1 MKGTTMQIA
10 TLPRPELIQ
19 MADALAREKDITKSD
34 VLEAMEQGIS
44 KAGRSKY
51 GPEYDIRTKIDP
63 NTGAIKM
70 ARYLTVVEDVMDEFT
85 QISLTE
91 AHKKNSSLKIGDE
104 IIDIL
109 PPMDFGRIAAQTAK
123 QVITQKVREAERMR
137 QYNDMKDKKGE
148 IVNGTVKRVEGG
160 NLILEI
166 GRVEALLRRDELIPR
181 ETYRIGDRLRA
192 YVLDVRPELKGPQV
206 FLSRSHPQFLAKLF
220 TAEVPEIYDGTIE
233 IKSVSRDPGSRAK
246 IAVWSKDNTLDA
258 RGACIG
264 MRGVRVQAIVQE
276 LQGEKI
282 DVIQWSSDPATFI
295 VNALAP
301 NEVLKIVIDE
311 ESKNVEIVL
320 SDEQLSIAIGRRGQ
334 NIKLVSQLTGWH
346 IDMMTEAQ
354 ESEHRIN
361 ETKERV
367 ELFMHALDVDDMMA
381 HLLVQEGFSKVED
394 IAYIAL
400 EELASIE
407 GFDEALA
414 EELQNRAK
422 AYLIVAQDN
431 LEKKVQELKL
441 KKDLQSFEGLTL
453 EQLVKLGEKD
463 IKSLDDLADLSGDEL
478 VEILGKT
485 NITEDDA
492 NALIMKA
499 REHWFANEK

>member
-1 MKGTTMQIA
+1 MQIA

-19 MADALAREKDITKSD
+19 MADLLAREKNISKKD

-63 NTGAIKM
+63 QTGAIEM
-70 ARYLTVVEDVMDEFT
+70 ARYITVVEVVEDEFT
-85 QISLTE
+85 QISL
-91 AHKKNSSLKIGDE
+91 ADAQKKDASLKLGDE
-104 IIDIL
+104 IVDPL

-123 QVITQKVREAERMR
+123 QVITQKVREAERMC
-137 QYNDMKDKKGE
+137 QYNEMKSRKGE
-148 IVNGTVKRVEGG
+148 IVSGIVKRVEGG
-160 NLILEI
+160 NLVVEVAH
-166 GRVEALLRRDELIPR
+166 VEALLRRDELIPR
-181 ETYRIGDRLRA
+181 ETYRVGDRLRA
-192 YVLDVRPELKGPQV
+192 YVLDVRAEVKGPQV

-220 TAEVPEIYDGTIE
+220 AAEVPEIYDGTIE
-233 IKSVSRDPGSRAK
+233 VKSVSRDPGSRAK

-282 DVIQWSSDPATFI
+282 DVVQWSSDPATFI

-301 NEVLKIVIDE
+301 SEVLKIVIDE
-311 ESKNVEIVL
+311 ESKNVEVVL
-320 SDEQLSIAIGRRGQ
+320 SEEQLSLAIGRRGQ
-334 NIKLVSQLTGWH
+334 NIRLISQLTGWH
-346 IDMMTEAQ
+346 IDMMNEAQ

-367 ELFMHALDVDDMMA
+367 ELFMQALDIDDMMA
-381 HLLVQEGFSKVED
+381 HLLIQEGFSKVED
-394 IAYIAL
+394 IAFISMN
-400 EELASIE
+400 ELAGIE

-422 AYLIVAQDN
+422 AHLILKQDTM
-431 LEKKVQELKL
+431 EKKVEELKL
-441 KKDLQSFEGLTL
+441 DNSLKEFEGLSL
-453 EQLVKLGEKD
+453 DFLVKLGENNVKT
-463 IKSLDDLADLSGDEL
+463 LDDLADLAADEL
-478 VEILGKT
+478 IEILG
-485 NITEDDA
+485 NGSISEDEA

-499 REHWFANEK
+499 REHWFE

>member
-1 MKGTTMQIA
+1 MQIA

-19 MADALAREKDITKSD
+19 MADALAREKDITKAD

-51 GPEYDIRTKIDP
+51 GPEYDIRTQIDP

-70 ARYLTVVEDVMDEFT
+70 ARYLTVVEDVEDEFT
-85 QISLTE
+85 QISLSN
-91 AHKKNSSLKIGDE
+91 AQRKDKSLKIGDE
-104 IIDIL
+104 IVDML

-137 QYNDMKDKKGE
+137 QYNEMKDKKGE
-148 IVNGTVKRVEGG
+148 IVNGIVKRVEAGS
-160 NLILEI
+160 LILEI
-166 GRVEALLRRDELIPR
+166 GRVEAVLRRDELIPR

-192 YVLDVRPELKGPQV
+192 YVLDVRPEMKGPQV
-206 FLSRSHPQFLAKLF
+206 FLSRSHPQFLARLF

-282 DVIQWSSDPATFI
+282 DVVQWSSDPATFI

-311 ESKNVEIVL
+311 ESRNVEVVL
-320 SDEQLSIAIGRRGQ
+320 SEEQLSLAIGRRGQ

-346 IDMMTEAQ
+346 IDMMNEAQ

-367 ELFMHALDVDDMMA
+367 ELFMRALDIDDMMA
-381 HLLVQEGFSKVED
+381 HLLIQEGFSKVED

-400 EELASIE
+400 EELAGIE
-407 GFDEALA
+407 GFDDALA

-422 AYLIVAQDN
+422 AHLIVKQDTM
-431 LEKKVQELKL
+431 EKKVKELDINS
-441 KKDLQSFEGLTL
+441 DLEGFDGLTL
-453 EQLVKLGEKD
+453 EMLVKLGEKGV
-463 IKSLDDLADLSGDEL
+463 KTLDDLADLAGDEL
-478 VEILGKT
+478 VEILGADMM
-485 NITEDDA
+485 NEDDA
-492 NALIMKA
+492 NAIIMKA

>member
-1 MKGTTMQIA
+1 MQIA

-51 GPEYDIRTKIDP
+51 GPEYDIRTQIDP

-70 ARYLTVVEDVMDEFT
+70 ARYLTVVEEVTDEFT
-85 QISLTE
+85 QISI
-91 AHKKNSSLKIGDE
+91 ADAQRKDKSLKLGDE
-104 IIDIL
+104 IVDML

-137 QYNDMKDKKGE
+137 QYNEMKDKKGE
-148 IVNGTVKRVEGG
+148 IVNGIVKRVEGG

-192 YVLDVRPELKGPQV
+192 YVLDVRPEIKGPQV

-282 DVIQWSSDPATFI
+282 DVVQWSSDPATFI

-311 ESKNVEIVL
+311 ESRNVEIVL
-320 SDEQLSIAIGRRGQ
+320 SEEQLSLAIGRRGQ

-354 ESEHRIN
+354 ESEHRMN

-367 ELFMHALDVDDMMA
+367 DLFMQALDVDDMMA
-381 HLLVQEGFSKVED
+381 HLLIQEGFSKVED
-394 IAYIAL
+394 IAYIPL
-400 EELASIE
+400 EELANIE
-407 GFDEALA
+407 GFDEAIA

-422 AYLIVAQDN
+422 AHLIVQQDTM
-431 LEKKVQELKL
+431 EKKMKELNINPEL
-441 KKDLQSFEGLTL
+441 ESFEGLTL
-453 EQLVKLGEKD
+453 EMLVKLGEKGV
-463 IKSLDDLADLSGDEL
+463 KTLDDLADLAGDEL
-478 VEILGKT
+478 VEILGT
-485 NITEDDA
+485 DAISEDKA
-492 NALIMKA
+492 NAMIMKA
-499 REHWFANEK
+499 REHWFAEEK

>member
-1 MKGTTMQIA
+1 MQIA

-19 MADALAREKDITKSD
+19 MADLLAREKNISKKD
-34 VLEAMEQGIS
+34 VLDAMEQGIS

-63 NTGAIKM
+63 QTGAIEM
-70 ARYLTVVEDVMDEFT
+70 ARYITVVEVVEDEFT

-91 AHKKNSSLKIGDE
+91 AQKKDASLKLGDE
-104 IIDIL
+104 IVDPL

-123 QVITQKVREAERMR
+123 QVITQKVREAERMC
-137 QYNDMKDKKGE
+137 QYNEMKSRKGE
-148 IVNGTVKRVEGG
+148 IVSGIVKRVEGG
-160 NLILEI
+160 NLIVEVAH
-166 GRVEALLRRDELIPR
+166 VEALLRRDELIPR
-181 ETYRIGDRLRA
+181 ETYRVGDRLRA
-192 YVLDVRPELKGPQV
+192 YVLDVRAEVKGPQV

-220 TAEVPEIYDGTIE
+220 AAEVPEIYDGTIE
-233 IKSVSRDPGSRAK
+233 VKSVSRDPGSRAK

-282 DVIQWSSDPATFI
+282 DVVHWSSDPATFI

-301 NEVLKIVIDE
+301 SEVLKIVIDE
-311 ESKNVEIVL
+311 ESKNVEVVL
-320 SDEQLSIAIGRRGQ
+320 SEEQLSLAIGRRGQ
-334 NIKLVSQLTGWH
+334 NIRLISQLTGWH
-346 IDMMTEAQ
+346 IDMMNEAQ

-367 ELFMHALDVDDMMA
+367 ELFMQALDIDDMMA
-381 HLLVQEGFSKVED
+381 HLLIQEGFSKVED
-394 IAYIAL
+394 IAFIAMS
-400 EELASIE
+400 ELAGIE

-422 AYLIVAQDN
+422 AYLIMQQDTM
-431 LEKKVQELKL
+431 EKKVEELNLDNSL
-441 KKDLQSFEGLTL
+441 KDFEGLTL
-453 EQLVKLGEKD
+453 DVLVKLGENNVKT
-463 IKSLDDLADLSGDEL
+463 LDDLADLAADEL
-478 VEILGKT
+478 IDILGKGS
-485 NITEDDA
+485 ISEDDA

-499 REHWFANEK
+499 REHWFE

>member
-1 MKGTTMQIA
+1 MQIA

-19 MADALAREKDITKSD
+19 MADALAREKDITKAD
-34 VLEAMEQGIS
+34 VLNAMEQGIS

-51 GPEYDIRTKIDP
+51 GPEYDIRTQIDP

-70 ARYLTVVEDVMDEFT
+70 ARYLTVVDEVEDEFT
-85 QISLTE
+85 QISLAE
-91 AHKKNSSLKIGDE
+91 AQKKDKSLKVGDE
-104 IIDIL
+104 IIDML

-137 QYNDMKDKKGE
+137 QYNEMKDKKGE
-148 IVNGTVKRVEGG
+148 IVNGIVKRVEGG

-181 ETYRIGDRLRA
+181 EMYRIGDRLRA
-192 YVLDVRPELKGPQV
+192 YVLDVRPEIKGPQV

-220 TAEVPEIYDGTIE
+220 MAEVPEIYDGTIE
-233 IKSVSRDPGSRAK
+233 VKSVARDPGSRAK
-246 IAVWSKDNTLDA
+246 VAVWSKDNTLDA

-264 MRGVRVQAIVQE
+264 MRGMRVQAIVQE

-282 DVIQWSSDPATFI
+282 DVVQWSSDPATFI

-301 NEVLKIVIDE
+301 NKVLKIVIDE
-311 ESKNVEIVL
+311 ESRNVEIVL
-320 SDEQLSIAIGRRGQ
+320 SEEELSLAIGRRGQ

-354 ESEHRIN
+354 ESEHRMN

-367 ELFMHALDVDDMMA
+367 ELFMKALDVDDMMA

-394 IAYIAL
+394 IAYVPL
-400 EELASIE
+400 EELAGIE

-422 AYLIVAQDN
+422 AHLIIKQDTM
-431 LEKKVQELKL
+431 EKKVKELNVASEL
-441 KKDLQSFEGLTL
+441 ESFEGLTL
-453 EQLVKLGEKD
+453 EMLVKLGENGVKT
-463 IKSLDDLADLSGDEL
+463 LDDLADLAGDEL
-478 VEILGKT
+478 VEIVGADML
-485 NITEDDA
+485 NEEEA
-492 NALIMKA
+492 NAIIMKA
-499 REHWFANEK
+499 REHWFAEKK

>member
-1 MKGTTMQIA
+1 MQIA

-19 MADALAREKDITKSD
+19 MADLLAREKNISKKD

-63 NTGAIKM
+63 QTGAIEM
-70 ARYLTVVEDVMDEFT
+70 ARYITVVEVVEDEFT
-85 QISLTE
+85 QISL
-91 AHKKNSSLKIGDE
+91 ADAQKKDASLKLGDE
-104 IIDIL
+104 IVDPL

-123 QVITQKVREAERMR
+123 QVITQKVREAERMC
-137 QYNDMKDKKGE
+137 QYNEMKSRKGE
-148 IVNGTVKRVEGG
+148 IVSGIVKRVEGG
-160 NLILEI
+160 NLVVEVAH
-166 GRVEALLRRDELIPR
+166 VEALLRRDELIPR
-181 ETYRIGDRLRA
+181 ETYRVGDRLRA
-192 YVLDVRPELKGPQV
+192 YVLDVRAEVKGPQV

-220 TAEVPEIYDGTIE
+220 AAEVPEIYDGTIE
-233 IKSVSRDPGSRAK
+233 VKSVSRDPGSRAK

-264 MRGVRVQAIVQE
+264 MRSVRVQAIVQE

-282 DVIQWSSDPATFI
+282 DVVQWSSDPATFI

-301 NEVLKIVIDE
+301 SEVLKIVIDE
-311 ESKNVEIVL
+311 ESKNVEVVL
-320 SDEQLSIAIGRRGQ
+320 SEEQLSLAIGRRGQ
-334 NIKLVSQLTGWH
+334 NIRLISQLTGWH
-346 IDMMTEAQ
+346 IDMMNEAQ

-367 ELFMHALDVDDMMA
+367 ELFMQALDIDDMMA
-381 HLLVQEGFSKVED
+381 HLLIQEGFSKVED
-394 IAYIAL
+394 IAFISMN
-400 EELASIE
+400 ELAGIE

-422 AYLIVAQDN
+422 AHLILKQDTM
-431 LEKKVQELKL
+431 EKKVEELKL
-441 KKDLQSFEGLTL
+441 DNSLKEFEGLSL
-453 EQLVKLGEKD
+453 DFLVKLGENNVKT
-463 IKSLDDLADLSGDEL
+463 LDDLADLAADEL
-478 VEILGKT
+478 IEILGKGS
-485 NITEDDA
+485 ISEDEA

-499 REHWFANEK
+499 REHWFE

>member
-1 MKGTTMQIA
+1 MQVA

-19 MADALAREKDITKSD
+19 MADALARDKNITKAD
-34 VLEAMEQGIS
+34 VLDAMEQGIS

-51 GPEYDIRTKIDP
+51 GPEYDIRTQIDP

-70 ARYLTVVEDVMDEFT
+70 ARYLTVVEEVEDEFT
-85 QISLTE
+85 QITLQE
-91 AHKKNSSLKIGDE
+91 AHRKDKSLKIGDE
-104 IIDIL
+104 LIDML

-137 QYNDMKDKKGE
+137 QYNEMKDKKGE
-148 IVNGTVKRVEGG
+148 IVNGVVKRVENG
-160 NLILEI
+160 NLVMEL

-181 ETYRIGDRLRA
+181 EMYRIGDRLRA
-192 YVLDVRPELKGPQV
+192 YVLDVRPEIKGPQV

-220 TAEVPEIYDGTIE
+220 STEVPEIYDGTIE

-276 LQGEKI
+276 LQGEKV
-282 DVIQWSSDPATFI
+282 DVVQWSSDPATFI

-311 ESKNVEIVL
+311 ESRNVEVVL
-320 SDEQLSIAIGRRGQ
+320 SEEQLSLAIGRRGQ
-334 NIKLVSQLTGWH
+334 NIKLISQLTGWH

-354 ESEHRIN
+354 ESEHRLN

-367 ELFMHALDVDDMMA
+367 ELFVRALDIDDMMA
-381 HLLVQEGFSKVED
+381 HLLIQEGFSKVED

-400 EELASIE
+400 EELAGIE

-422 AYLIVAQDN
+422 AYLIMQQDT
-431 LEKKVQELKL
+431 LEKQVKELNISS
-441 KKDLQSFEGLTL
+441 DLETFEGLTL
-453 EQLVKLGEKD
+453 EMLVKLGEKGV
-463 IKSLDDLADLSGDEL
+463 KTLDDLADLAGDEL
-478 VEILGKT
+478 VEMLGSDLINEET
-485 NITEDDA
+485 A

>member
-1 MKGTTMQIA
+1 MQIA

-19 MADALAREKDITKSD
+19 MADALAREKDITKAD

-51 GPEYDIRTKIDP
+51 GPDYDIRTQIDP

-70 ARYLTVVEDVMDEFT
+70 ARYLTVVETVEDEFT
-85 QISLTE
+85 QISL
-91 AHKKNSSLKIGDE
+91 ADAQRKDKNLKLGDE
-104 IIDIL
+104 MVDIL

-123 QVITQKVREAERMR
+123 QVITQKVREAERLR
-137 QYNDMKDKKGE
+137 QYNEMKNKKGE
-148 IVNGTVKRVEGG
+148 IVNGVIKRVEGG

-206 FLSRSHPQFLAKLF
+206 FLSRSHPQFLAQLF

-233 IKSVSRDPGSRAK
+233 IKAVSRDPGSRAK

-282 DVIQWSSDPATFI
+282 DVVQWSADPATFI

-311 ESKNVEIVL
+311 ESRNVEIVL
-320 SDEQLSIAIGRRGQ
+320 SDEQLSVAIGRRGQ
-334 NIKLVSQLTGWH
+334 NIKLISQLTGWH
-346 IDMMTEAQ
+346 IDMMTQAQ
-354 ESEHRIN
+354 ETEHRIN

-367 ELFMHALDVDDMMA
+367 DLFMQALDVDEMMA

-394 IAYIAL
+394 IAYIPMA
-400 EELASIE
+400 ELAGIE
-407 GFDEALA
+407 GFDDALA

-422 AYLIVAQDN
+422 AYLIVKQDN
-431 LEKKVQELKL
+431 LEKEIAQLKI
-441 KKDLQSFEGLTL
+441 KDDLRHFDGLSL
-453 EQLVKLGEKD
+453 DKLAKLGHKG
-463 IKSLDDLADLSGDEL
+463 IKTLDDLADLSGDEL
-478 VEILGKT
+478 VEVLG
-485 NITEDDA
+485 EDTVSLEEA
-492 NALIMKA
+492 NNLIMKA
-499 REHWFANEK
+499 REHWFTNEK

>member
-1 MKGTTMQIA
+1 MQIA

-19 MADALAREKDITKSD
+19 SADALAREKDISKAD
-34 VLEAMEQGIS
+34 VLDAMEQGIS

-51 GPEYDIRTKIDP
+51 GPEYDIRTQIDP

-70 ARYLTVVEDVMDEFT
+70 ARYMTVVETVEDEFT
-85 QISLTE
+85 QISL
-91 AHKKNSSLKIGDE
+91 ADAQRKDKSLKLGDE
-104 IIDIL
+104 IIDML

-123 QVITQKVREAERMR
+123 QIITQKVREAERLR
-137 QYNDMKDKKGE
+137 QYEEMKNKKGE
-148 IVNGTVKRVEGG
+148 IVNGSVKRVEGG

-166 GRVEALLRRDELIPR
+166 GGRVEAMLRRDELIPR
-181 ETYRIGDRLRA
+181 ESYRVGDRLRA

-233 IKSVSRDPGSRAK
+233 IKAVSRDPGSRAK

-282 DVIQWSSDPATFI
+282 DVVQYSSDPATFI

-320 SDEQLSIAIGRRGQ
+320 SDEQLSMAIGRRGQ
-334 NIKLVSQLTGWH
+334 NIKLISQLTGWH
-346 IDMMTEAQ
+346 IDMMNEAQ

-367 ELFMHALDVDDMMA
+367 DLFMQALDVDDTMA
-381 HLLVQEGFSKVED
+381 HFLVQEGFSKVED
-394 IAYIAL
+394 IAYISLA
-400 EELASIE
+400 ELASIE
-407 GFDEALA
+407 GFYDALA

-431 LEKKVQELKL
+431 LEKKAASLNL
-441 KKDLQSFEGLTL
+441 KKDLKEFDGLSL
-453 EQLVKLGEKD
+453 EQLVKLGENNV
-463 IKSLDDLADLSGDEL
+463 KSLDDLADLAGDEL
-478 VEILGKT
+478 IEILGADSLSQEEADS
-485 NITEDDA
+485 I
-492 NALIMKA
+492 IMKA

>member
-1 MKGTTMQIA
+1 MQIA

-19 MADALAREKDITKSD
+19 MADALAREKDITKAD
-34 VLEAMEQGIS
+34 VLDAMEQGIS

-51 GPEYDIRTKIDP
+51 GPEYDIRTQIDP

-70 ARYLTVVEDVMDEFT
+70 ARYLTVVEEVEDEFT
-85 QISLTE
+85 QIAL
-91 AHKKNSSLKIGDE
+91 ADAQRKDKSLKLGDE
-104 IIDIL
+104 IIDML

-137 QYNDMKDKKGE
+137 QYNEMKDKKGE
-148 IVNGTVKRVEGG
+148 IVNGIVKRVEGG

-181 ETYRIGDRLRA
+181 EMYRIGDRLRA
-192 YVLDVRPELKGPQV
+192 YVLDVRPEIKGPQV

-282 DVIQWSSDPATFI
+282 DVVQWSSDPATFI

-311 ESKNVEIVL
+311 ESRNVEIVL
-320 SDEQLSIAIGRRGQ
+320 SEEQLSLAIGRRGQ

-354 ESEHRIN
+354 ESEHRMN

-367 ELFMHALDVDDMMA
+367 ELFMHALDIDDMMA
-381 HLLVQEGFSKVED
+381 HLLIQEGFSKVED
-394 IAYIAL
+394 IAYIPL
-400 EELASIE
+400 EELAGIE
-407 GFDEALA
+407 GFDDALA

-422 AYLIVAQDN
+422 AHLIVQQDTM
-431 LEKKVQELKL
+431 EKKVKELDINPEL
-441 KKDLQSFEGLTL
+441 EAFDGLTL
-453 EQLVKLGEKD
+453 EMLVKLGEKG
-463 IKSLDDLADLSGDEL
+463 IKTLDDLADLAGDEL
-478 VEILGKT
+478 VEILGSDT
-485 NITEDDA
+485 ISEDEA
-492 NALIMKA
+492 NAIIMKA
-499 REHWFANEK
+499 REHWFENEK